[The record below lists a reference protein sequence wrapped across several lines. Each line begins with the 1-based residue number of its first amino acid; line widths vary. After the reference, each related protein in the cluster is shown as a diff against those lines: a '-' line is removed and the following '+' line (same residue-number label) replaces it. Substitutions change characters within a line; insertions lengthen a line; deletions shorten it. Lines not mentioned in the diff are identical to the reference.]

1 MKSKKI
7 FTEVI
12 SLAAIIGMLAGCGSQ
27 VQNNSLAGKSS
38 SAELKDV
45 TSISLDGKKV
55 KEGGALVIGLSSDP
69 DKLDPTTSSS
79 LYSRYIFQNSCE
91 KLYDINAKGAVVP
104 MLATNQPK
112 ISSDGLTYTFNVRS
126 DAKFADGTKLDA
138 QAVVQTLERDLTA
151 KGSARKTELGPITSV
166 KATSEYAVQI
176 KLSKPYAP
184 LLASLTDRAGMI
196 MSPKA
201 LNEHGDDFGSAPVC
215 VGPYKFE
222 NRVPSTSITL
232 VKDPNYYDAKN
243 VHLDKLEYKI
253 IKDSSIR
260 SQNLKSGDVLVA
272 DSLTPQDVSSLKS
285 DKSISMMSVLSLG
298 FQGIHINLANQ
309 GGIGQPT
316 QQIDTPLAK
325 DKTVRQALEMSID
338 RVELVKS
345 VFGGMYAKACSFI
358 PENSPYATDDSNSCL
373 PHDPDKAK
381 KMLQDAGVK
390 TPYTIRMQVSNV
402 PSSLQMMQAVQAQAK
417 EGGFDIQIQPVEYT
431 TLLSNMNEGKY
442 DDAAQLGWSGRV
454 DPSGNVTSFLGTG
467 GAMNYTGYS
476 NTKVDDLFD
485 QASATTD
492 IKTRA
497 KLYGQAAKAMQADT
511 PYIYLYRMR
520 YLTGVSAKVAGINV
534 YGDGVLRLSHA
545 ALVE

>member
-1 MKSKKI
+1 MRSKKI
-7 FTEVI
+7 FAEVI
-12 SLAAIIGMLAGCGSQ
+12 SLAAIVSMLAGCGSQ

-38 SAELKDV
+38 PDALKDV
-45 TSISLDGKKV
+45 TSISLDGKKI
-55 KEGGALVIGLSSDP
+55 KEGGTLVIGLSSDP

-104 MLATNQPK
+104 MLATEQPK
-112 ISSDGLTYTFNVRS
+112 ISSDGLTYDFKVRS
-126 DAKFADGTKLDA
+126 DAKFADGTKLNA
-138 QAVVQTLERDLTA
+138 EAVVQTLERDLTA

-176 KLSKPYAP
+176 KLAKPYAP

-215 VGPYKFE
+215 VGPYKFDS
-222 NRVPSTSITL
+222 RVPSTSITL

-309 GGIGQPT
+309 SGIGQPT

-338 RVELVKS
+338 RDELVKS
-345 VFGGMYAKACSFI
+345 IFGGMYAKACSFI
-358 PENSPYATDDSNSCL
+358 PENSPFATDDSNSCL
-373 PHDPDKAK
+373 PHDPAKAK

-442 DDAAQLGWSGRV
+442 GDAAQLGWSGRV

-476 NTKVDDLFD
+476 NTKVDDLFG

-545 ALVE
+545 ALVA